1 MAGVTTREP
10 LPDPAASAEAPRA
23 VPALPWHGSTERLL
37 ELAQSG
43 APAAAQ
49 LVHDRFADDIHR
61 VVYRVLGPDAEHED
75 VVQQVFLQILR
86 DVSRVREADKLQGW
100 VMAVAVNTARALIRK
115 RKLRFWHSTTVDD
128 AETWTQEDDSDGREL
143 VRRTYGILRQLRT
156 EDRVA
161 FSLRYI
167 EGYQVQEV
175 ASLTGASLATVHRRL
190 ARGELEFRRRAA
202 EDELLRER
210 LARAEA
216 ARKGPP

>member
-1 MAGVTTREP
+1 MAGVKSRAPVADLGLSTRPEP
-10 LPDPAASAEAPRA
+10 
-23 VPALPWHGSTERLL
+23 VPALPWQGSPERLL

-43 APAAAQ
+43 APAAVR
-49 LVHDRFADDIHR
+49 LVYDRFADDIHR

-86 DVSRVREADKLQGW
+86 DVSRLRDASKLQGW
-100 VMAVAVNTARALIRK
+100 VKAVAVNTARALIRK
-115 RKLRFWHSTTVDD
+115 RKLRFWLNANADE
-128 AETWTQEDDSDGREL
+128 AEAWSHEDDGDGREL
-143 VRRTYGILRQLRT
+143 VRRTYAVLRLLRT

-190 ARGELEFRRRAA
+190 ARGEAEFRRLAGH
-202 EDELLRER
+202 DELLRER
-210 LARAEA
+210 LASAEA
-216 ARKGPP
+216 AGEEST